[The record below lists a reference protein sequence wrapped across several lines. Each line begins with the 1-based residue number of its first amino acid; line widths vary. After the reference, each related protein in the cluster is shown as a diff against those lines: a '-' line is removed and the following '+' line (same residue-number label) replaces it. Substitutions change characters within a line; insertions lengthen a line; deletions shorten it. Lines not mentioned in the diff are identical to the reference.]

1 MGIAAASHTKQKRK
15 EGDGL
20 FPEVIYYE
28 KAALAYKL
36 GEELRRKYTHTEWIP
51 IENHNNI
58 EEMRKRPNKD
68 FGKMKQYLI
77 VGIRKTHRYV
87 ENHKVS
93 DYLVPYTSSGC
104 TAMCLYCYLVCNYNK
119 CSYLRVFVN
128 REQMLERLIR
138 HAQRADR
145 EMVYEIGSNSDLILE
160 NTITGNLEWTIRE
173 FVKNPSGI
181 LTFPTKFDMVEP
193 LLELDHKRRV
203 IIRMSLNPQ
212 EIIRTVEFGT
222 SPLNAR
228 IRALNAV
235 CGAGYRVGILIAPV
249 IMVEGW
255 KTLYEQLI
263 RQMADQLTERVKKE
277 AVIEIIFMTYSFV
290 QNAINTEAFPK
301 AVNLYEKEQ
310 MTGRGRGK
318 YCYRKELRED
328 GEIYLRS
335 LIGRYLKDMKILYVV

>member
-1 MGIAAASHTKQKRK
+1 M
-15 EGDGL
+15 

-58 EEMRKRPNKD
+58 EEMRKRPNTD